1 MDEIF
6 NYTFDTDLPED
17 GIVNFNDKKCVKL
30 LNFGC
35 WPYNTSPAY
44 GYSKGRCALWN
55 NNLAAALAS
64 SDNFRK
70 CNIDKDCNYIL
81 KICLKTIKNLGD
93 SVYVG
98 FFRASN
104 DFNTLNDGPHKG
116 KGPFTALGNPNR
128 IRDDVLISTVDFP
141 CETVS
146 DDFTE
151 VTVTV
156 SGYKILD
163 SMLENDETDKVYVG
177 VMNFAHRDEPED
189 CYIAIDSIT
198 VQKEKTYI
206 FINNIALS
214 EHTTPSG
221 KIGIKVSVSHA
232 NIDSKILYNGEIFI
246 VKNALCNLCDNLGVQ
261 MKTVGGIENTYF
273 YINEFDEA
281 AFSTE
286 ITFTP
291 ILIGE
296 NSDGEKKA
304 IFGDTVSFSVLSVYK
319 RMLFHSKS
327 VSPAVLKKLVI
338 SKPEKLQLY
347 NDNPVNDD
355 FLGFS
360 AIYYPWIY
368 QRDPDER
375 NYTEEQAKEEL
386 DRLKE
391 SGIKIV
397 RLTVFA
403 SYDWYDEENNSWH
416 FDDEKFYAQLRSL
429 KEIQIRDIDMV
440 INVEWGTAIQTS
452 CHVFGD
458 NRFYKFPFEKE
469 CELFGDFVYE
479 FLKVLR
485 ENGISRAKYIS
496 FFSEPNN
503 EKAAV
508 FDGNKDSK
516 YREKKSISAV
526 HKKLKKEGIR
536 DDYKFIMGQTAIG
549 DDIWNYTWQ
558 LIKPTYDA
566 VNEYADIWAY
576 HTYNRATTEYGNT
589 ASNFERILGAVNE
602 SIEDK
607 LGLSAKNVW
616 FDEYNALEYGTD
628 NSSIQR
634 DELRIRY
641 PLNLVSGMIAL
652 LNTGYKTVINWTFVD
667 TLWIGSH
674 NGKNN
679 HIDGWH
685 DGVHC
690 HGLMPNLMQSKIPY
704 RSYYAYTLFSKFIK
718 DGKIFR
724 GENSEEKEM
733 CCTAALNNDGSMAI
747 AVINSGLLG
756 RSFILNFNKE
766 LEQKTFYRHLFVCT
780 EDYKDESATIISSD
794 KVLKNVT
801 NVLKDT
807 LPAGS
812 VAVYTTEK

>member
-1 MDEIF
+1 
-6 NYTFDTDLPED
+6 
-17 GIVNFNDKKCVKL
+17 
-30 LNFGC
+30 
-35 WPYNTSPAY
+35 
-44 GYSKGRCALWN
+44 
-55 NNLAAALAS
+55 
-64 SDNFRK
+64 
-70 CNIDKDCNYIL
+70 
-81 KICLKTIKNLGD
+81 
-93 SVYVG
+93 
-98 FFRASN
+98 
-104 DFNTLNDGPHKG
+104 
-116 KGPFTALGNPNR
+116 
-128 IRDDVLISTVDFP
+128 
-141 CETVS
+141 
-146 DDFTE
+146 
-151 VTVTV
+151 
-156 SGYKILD
+156 
-163 SMLENDETDKVYVG
+163 
-177 VMNFAHRDEPED
+177 
-189 CYIAIDSIT
+189 
-198 VQKEKTYI
+198 
-206 FINNIALS
+206 
-214 EHTTPSG
+214 
-221 KIGIKVSVSHA
+221 
-232 NIDSKILYNGEIFI
+232 
-246 VKNALCNLCDNLGVQ
+246 
-261 MKTVGGIENTYF
+261 
-273 YINEFDEA
+273 
-281 AFSTE
+281 
-286 ITFTP
+286 
-291 ILIGE
+291 ILICE
-296 NSDGEKKA
+296 NSEGEMKA

-319 RMLFHSKS
+319 RMLFHSQT
-327 VSPAVLKKLVI
+327 VSLAVLKKLVI

-347 NDNPVNDD
+347 NANPVNDD

-368 QRDPDER
+368 QRDPDGR
-375 NYTEEQAKEEL
+375 NYTEEQAREEL
-386 DRLKE
+386 DRLKK

-429 KEIQIRDIDMV
+429 KEIEIRDIDMV
-440 INVEWGTAIQTS
+440 INVEWGNAIQTS

-458 NRFYKFPFEKE
+458 NRFYKFSFEKE

-485 ENGISRAKYIS
+485 ENGIYRAKYIS

-516 YREKKSISAV
+516 YREKMSISAV

-536 DDYKFIMGQTAIG
+536 DDYKLIMGQTAIG
-549 DDIWNYTWQ
+549 VDIWNYTWQ

-576 HTYNRATTEYGNT
+576 HTYNLATTEYGNT
-589 ASNFERILGAVNE
+589 ASNFEMILEAVND

-607 LGLSAKNVW
+607 LGLSAKDVW

-628 NSSIQR
+628 NSSIER
-634 DELRIRY
+634 DKLRIRY
-641 PLNLVSGMIAL
+641 PLNLVSGMVSL

-679 HIDGWH
+679 HFDGWH

-704 RSYYAYTLFSKFIK
+704 RSYYAYTLFSKYIK

-756 RSFILNFNKE
+756 RSFVLNFDE
-766 LEQKTFYRHLFVCT
+766 DLADKTFYRHLFVCT
-780 EDYKDESATIISSD
+780 ENYKDENATIISSD
-794 KVLKNVT
+794 KVFKNVT
-801 NVLKDT
+801 NILKDT